1 MKGSVTDVHIW
12 DRYSHPDTLQAWSL
26 CTAGGGDQVD
36 GGDGGGGNVFN
47 WERGEVRSEHL
58 EKVEVERGTV
68 CRQEEPRY
76 LAFRTKKNFQQSQH
90 FCRTLSGGIAV
101 ATGPESVQKI
111 QESLRGDTGA
121 DINFTI

>member
-1 MKGSVTDVHIW
+1 M
-12 DRYSHPDTLQAWSL
+12 
-26 CTAGGGDQVD
+26 
-36 GGDGGGGNVFN
+36 
-47 WERGEVRSEHL
+47 RSEHL

-76 LAFRTKKNFQQSQH
+76 LAFRTKRNFQQSQH

-111 QESLRGDTGA
+111 QESLQIIGGTQVR
-121 DINFTI
+121 ISI